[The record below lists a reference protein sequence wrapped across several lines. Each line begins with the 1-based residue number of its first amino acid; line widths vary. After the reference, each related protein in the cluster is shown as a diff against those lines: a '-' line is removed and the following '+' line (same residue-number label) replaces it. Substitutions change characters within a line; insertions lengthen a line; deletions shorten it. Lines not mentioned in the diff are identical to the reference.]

1 MLMLCCDDDDDGHHR
16 ECHSTRVWIIH
27 TPWHLQAIMSP
38 LLYNIYNNKWHFYA
52 PTLVNIW
59 HKLAISSQ
67 LKPSD
72 ESLSHWRWS
81 VQQLVQSINQSV
93 KRKSVTDQML
103 QIVDTKYSLV
113 FCCTSASCL
122 LSCSSFSPRLNK
134 PFHISLMDLDH
145 RAHPV
150 SLAPS
155 ILFSGVKSSRQIWSC
170 WEMRTHELG
179 LVCLHTKIYHL

>member
-1 MLMLCCDDDDDGHHR
+1 MKVLYYPVFITRPEVSLLPIEVKNIFNFYLFEMRQQGRGTSMLMLCCDDDDDGHHR

-93 KRKSVTDQML
+93 KRKNNWKL
-103 QIVDTKYSLV
+103 
-113 FCCTSASCL
+113 F
-122 LSCSSFSPRLNK
+122 
-134 PFHISLMDLDH
+134 LDD
-145 RAHPV
+145 
-150 SLAPS
+150 
-155 ILFSGVKSSRQIWSC
+155 SGA
-170 WEMRTHELG
+170 
-179 LVCLHTKIYHL
+179 